1 MSKVVESFRTDLPTR
16 TFRVTNGFN
25 EAIYLAANEP
35 SLGMYRLQEHIQT
48 NVPKLVMQKQALQ
61 GVSGLIGH
69 FLLIIETH
77 SYIRTLCRKFILAR
91 VALDTSYTRV
101 LVRLL

>member
-16 TFRVTNGFN
+16 IFRVTNGFN

-61 GVSGLIGH
+61 GVSGFIIGH
-69 FLLIIETH
+69 FLQIIDTH
-77 SYIRTLCRKFILAR
+77 SLLRKFMLGFLPRRFVLAKDR
-91 VALDTSYTRV
+91 ER
-101 LVRLL
+101 LVH